1 MKKLAHL
8 NILKAERSPDKKTAK
23 IKGFRAGK
31 IPVAVLEKYYGAQ
44 MEQEVLSR
52 LINDTYFQALQE
64 NAIPVVG
71 EPNILDSSGIIK
83 GEAFTYE
90 AEVEIKPEITA
101 KDYTKLSLEKAPV
114 SMV

>member
-1 MKKLAHL
+1 MNVKIEDVSSIKKKLNFEVAADQVDKE
-8 NILKAERSPDKKTAK
+8 ISKAFKKIGKTAK

-71 EPNILDSSGIIK
+71 
-83 GEAFTYE
+83 
-90 AEVEIKPEITA
+90 
-101 KDYTKLSLEKAPV
+101 
-114 SMV
+114 